1 MEALFEKLKLIPP
14 AKLAVIGVFAAVLTL
29 AGWLG
34 LRMMYS
40 SDYEV
45 LYASLSSEDAGR
57 IVEKLKETK
66 VKYRLN
72 AAGTSIMVPSE
83 NVAELRLS
91 LASQGLPTAGGVGFE
106 LFDKTKL
113 GISGF
118 AEKIQSRRALEGELG
133 RTLAHMDGVK
143 SARVHLAL
151 PEPTP
156 FVTEQPGARAS
167 VILHLAPGAAL
178 TAAQIRGV
186 VHMVSGA
193 VEGLAPESVSVLD
206 GMGRLLHGGGD
217 DEMAGASAEMKT
229 GIEKALELRGQEL
242 MDRLYGKDK
251 ALVRVDAAID
261 MDKLQSVKESYDPDT
276 ELIRNSREV
285 TEKGGTAG
293 GHNET
298 QTSYELNK
306 TMETFVKTPGGI
318 KKLSVAVLVS
328 DAKATPEQ
336 IGKIKETIAA
346 ALGVDEE
353 RGDKLTVE
361 TMEFAPAVQGKETA
375 EDTAWQ
381 KDNDRRELLR
391 DVIRHGSLLLS
402 ALVFA
407 GALFMAVKT
416 AAPAL
421 AAVAAA
427 AMATAV
433 AAAPAP
439 AASAASAAPAAAP
452 ARSREPGESAH
463 STQLTLSS
471 MASEQPEVFSRAIK
485 KFMSSPAAKNSP
497 QKEAAGV
504 N

>member
-1 MEALFEKLKLIPP
+1 
-14 AKLAVIGVFAAVLTL
+14 
-29 AGWLG
+29 
-34 LRMMYS
+34 
-40 SDYEV
+40 
-45 LYASLSSEDAGR
+45 
-57 IVEKLKETK
+57 
-66 VKYRLN
+66 
-72 AAGTSIMVPSE
+72 
-83 NVAELRLS
+83 
-91 LASQGLPTAGGVGFE
+91 
-106 LFDKTKL
+106 
-113 GISGF
+113 
-118 AEKIQSRRALEGELG
+118 
-133 RTLAHMDGVK
+133 
-143 SARVHLAL
+143 
-151 PEPTP
+151 
-156 FVTEQPGARAS
+156 
-167 VILHLAPGAAL
+167 
-178 TAAQIRGV
+178 
-186 VHMVSGA
+186 
-193 VEGLAPESVSVLD
+193 
-206 GMGRLLHGGGD
+206 
-217 DEMAGASAEMKT
+217 
-229 GIEKALELRGQEL
+229 

-336 IGKIKETIAA
+336 IGKIKETVSA

-361 TMEFAPAVQGKETA
+361 TMEFAPAVQSKDSA
-375 EDTAWQ
+375 EDKTWQ
-381 KDNDRRELLR
+381 KENDRRELLR

-402 ALVFA
+402 ALIFA

-416 AAPAL
+416 AAPVL
-421 AAVAAA
+421 AAVTAA
-427 AMATAV
+427 AMAP
-433 AAAPAP
+433 AAAAAVPAP
-439 AASAASAAPAAAP
+439 AVSAASAAPAAVQ
-452 ARSREPGESAH
+452 ARSREKTEASLSA
-463 STQLTLSS
+463 QVTLSS